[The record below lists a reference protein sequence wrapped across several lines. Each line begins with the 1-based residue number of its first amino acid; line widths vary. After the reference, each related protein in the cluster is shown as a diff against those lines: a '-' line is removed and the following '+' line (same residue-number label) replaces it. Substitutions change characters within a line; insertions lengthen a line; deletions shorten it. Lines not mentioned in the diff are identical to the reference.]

1 MRQFLII
8 LTILLACFQ
17 QIKAEN
23 TFTNTTNI
31 EIIESSDTAKPF
43 IRKSSFIT
51 LPLAF
56 YTPETRFGGGAAT
69 LYAFRFR
76 NQSDSSRPSQI
87 QLGGAYTAE
96 KQLLSY
102 LPFQLF
108 LDDAKYNIY
117 GELGYYRYF
126 FYFFGIGND
135 ASDESESFNVNFP
148 RVRLSALK
156 LVAPNLYVGGRYWF
170 DNYQIAKVEEGG
182 LLETQNITGN
192 EGGTVS
198 SLGAVATYDSRDN
211 IFFAKEG
218 ILAEFSLMNNSTA
231 LGSDFNFTR
240 VSLDAATYFT
250 NKFNHTF
257 AVNAYTSF
265 IFGDAPFNELAM
277 LGGTKKLRGFYEGR
291 YRDKK
296 LWMVQGEYRM
306 PELYWRL
313 GLVVFGGV
321 GSVAEEF
328 SDFKDNEV
336 HYTFGSGLR
345 VLLSEKERINIR
357 IDVGIDEKFNVLP
370 YITVSEAF

>member
-43 IRKSSFIT
+43 IRKSSFIA

-357 IDVGIDEKFNVLP
+357 IDVGIDEQFNILP

>member
-1 MRQFLII
+1 MRQSI
-8 LTILLACFQ
+8 ILLAILLVFVQ
-17 QIKAEN
+17 QLQAET
-23 TFTNTTNI
+23 TFSNIIDTSVTNAKDTT
-31 EIIESSDTAKPF
+31 KPF
-43 IRKSSFIT
+43 IRKSSFIA

-108 LDDAKYNIY
+108 LKDAKYNVY

-135 ASDESESFNVNFP
+135 ASDERESFNVNFP

-192 EGGTVS
+192 QGGTVS

-218 ILAEFSLMNNSTA
+218 VLAEFSLMNNSTA

-250 NKFNHTF
+250 NKFDHTF

-328 SDFKDNEV
+328 SDFKNNQV

-357 IDVGIDEKFNVLP
+357 IDVGIDEQFNVLP

>member
-1 MRQFLII
+1 MRQLFNILIVFL
-8 LTILLACFQ
+8 AGFQ
-17 QIKAEN
+17 QLQAET
-23 TFTNTTNI
+23 TFTNLINTPITNT
-31 EIIESSDTAKPF
+31 SDTTKPF
-43 IRKSSFIT
+43 IRKSSFIA

-108 LDDAKYNIY
+108 LKDAKYNIY

-135 ASDESESFNVNFP
+135 ASDASETFNVNFP
-148 RVRLSALK
+148 RARISALK
-156 LVAPNLYVGGRYWF
+156 LVAPNLYIGGRYWF
-170 DNYQIAKVEEGG
+170 DNYQIAKLEEGG
-182 LLETQNITGN
+182 LLGNGDITGS
-192 EGGTVS
+192 EGGLVS

-218 ILAEFSLMNNSTA
+218 ILAELSVMNNSTA
-231 LGSDFNFTR
+231 LGSDFDFTR
-240 VSLDAATYFT
+240 ISLDASTYFT
-250 NKFNHTF
+250 NKFDHTF

-357 IDVGIDEKFNVLP
+357 IDVGIDEQFNILP